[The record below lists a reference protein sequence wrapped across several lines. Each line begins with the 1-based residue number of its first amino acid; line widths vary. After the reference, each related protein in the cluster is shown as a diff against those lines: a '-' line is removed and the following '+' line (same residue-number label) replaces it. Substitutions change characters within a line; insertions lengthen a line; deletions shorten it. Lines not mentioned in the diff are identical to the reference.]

1 MLKGFD
7 IAASTYDDTFS
18 KSKIGVA
25 QRDIV
30 WKFLEKKET
39 FGKNILEL
47 NCGTGVDAIYL
58 AQKNT
63 VTATDSSE
71 EMLKITKAKIDQN
84 GLQSNCKTILWNLN
98 DQFTGDK
105 EEKYDIIF
113 SNFGGLNCLSP
124 EALKN
129 LSSELYSLLKPG
141 GEMIFVVMGRFCLME
156 SLYFLFKGKWKSVFR
171 RGSKKPIIAAL
182 NKGAEVG
189 IWYYSSNKII
199 QLFNQFFVPKGKYP
213 VGIFI
218 PPSYFES
225 FIKKHPTI
233 FDSFVK
239 ADKLLRGIG
248 FLSCLSDHYIVEL
261 KNKAE

>member
-1 MLKGFD
+1 
-7 IAASTYDDTFS
+7 
-18 KSKIGVA
+18 
-25 QRDIV
+25 
-30 WKFLEKKET
+30 
-39 FGKNILEL
+39 
-47 NCGTGVDAIYL
+47 GVDAIHL
-58 AQKNT
+58 AQNNR
-63 VTATDSSE
+63 VTATDASE
-71 EMLKITKAKIDQN
+71 AMLRITKAKIDQN
-84 GLQSNCKTILWNLN
+84 DLQSNCKTILWNLN
-98 DQFTGDK
+98 DQFPGDK
-105 EEKYDIIF
+105 EEKYDLIF
-113 SNFGGLNCLSP
+113 SNFGGLNCISP

-129 LSSELYSLLKPG
+129 LSLELRDLLKPG

-171 RGSKKPIIAAL
+171 RRSKKSIIAAL
-182 NKGAEVG
+182 NKGAEVE

-233 FDSFVK
+233 YDSFVI